1 MSDTLRKIVNEIE
14 EALEDEFLKE
24 AVKRYTENYYESL
37 QEILKQFPQTKALA
51 DEVRKI
57 RETVIDNLEHYV
69 DNAMKAI
76 ERMGGHAYL
85 AKDAEEARKI
95 VGDIV
100 GSGKVVVKSKSLVG
114 EEIGLYE
121 YLTSLGN
128 EVWETDLGELLIRIA
143 GQKPMHMIAPSINM
157 RREDAA
163 RILRDKLGLDLSE
176 DSSVEE
182 IVGAVREFLRRK
194 YVEAHVGITGAN
206 MIASDTGSII
216 LIENEGNIRLSSGF
230 PPIHVVVTGV
240 EKVYPTLIDA
250 FKAAIVAMRYAGYPV
265 SRYIN
270 IISGPSA
277 TGDIEKIA
285 VRGAHGP
292 KELHVV
298 FVDNGRFEAA
308 KDPILRE
315 ALYCIR
321 CGACQLACPVF
332 REVAGYWGG
341 RVYSNGIGV
350 AWTYIT
356 EGIARAGPL
365 SMVCLFMGRCK
376 QTCPLRIDIPGLVR
390 EIRKRYMSSLLKKK

>member
-1 MSDTLRKIVNEIE
+1 MSDALREIVNEIE
-14 EALEDEFLKE
+14 KALEDEFLRE
-24 AVKRYTENYYESL
+24 AVRRYTENYYHSL
-37 QEILKQFPQTKALA
+37 QEILEQFPETKALA
-51 DEVRKI
+51 DEVRKV
-57 RETVIDNLEHYV
+57 REAVIDNLEYYV

-76 ERMGGHAYL
+76 EGMGGHAYL

-95 VGDIV
+95 IGDIV
-100 GSGKVVVKSKSLVG
+100 GSERIIVKSKSLVG

-143 GQKPMHMIAPSINM
+143 SQKPMHMIAPSINM

-163 RILRDKLGLDLSE
+163 RILREKLGLDVSE
-176 DSSVEE
+176 DSPVEE
-182 IVGAVREFLRRK
+182 IVRVVREFLRRK

-270 IISGPSA
+270 VISGPSA

-292 KELHVV
+292 RELHVV
-298 FVDNGRFEAA
+298 FVDNGRLEAA
-308 KDPILRE
+308 KDPVLRE

-365 SMVCLFMGRCK
+365 SMACLFMGRCK

-390 EIRKRYMSSLLKKK
+390 EIRKRYMSTLLKRK

>member
-1 MSDTLRKIVNEIE
+1 MSDALREIVIEIE
-14 EALEDEFLKE
+14 KALEDEFLRE
-24 AVKRYTENYYESL
+24 AVRRYTENYYHSL
-37 QEILKQFPQTKALA
+37 QEILEQFPETKALA
-51 DEVRKI
+51 DEVRKV
-57 RETVIDNLEHYV
+57 REDVIDNLEYYV

-76 ERMGGHAYL
+76 EGMGGHAYL

-95 VGDIV
+95 IGDIV
-100 GSGKVVVKSKSLVG
+100 GSERIIVKSKSLVG

-143 GQKPMHMIAPSINM
+143 SQKPMHMIAPSINM

-163 RILRDKLGLDLSE
+163 RILREKLGLDVSE
-176 DSSVEE
+176 DSPVEE
-182 IVGAVREFLRRK
+182 IVRVVREFLRRK

-270 IISGPSA
+270 VISGPSA

-292 KELHVV
+292 RELHVV
-298 FVDNGRFEAA
+298 FVDNGRLEAA
-308 KDPILRE
+308 KDPVLRE

-365 SMVCLFMGRCK
+365 SMACLFMGRCK

-390 EIRKRYMSSLLKKK
+390 EIRKRYMSTLLKRK

>member
-1 MSDTLRKIVNEIE
+1 VLKEVVNEIE
-14 EALEDEFLKE
+14 NALRDEFLRE
-24 AVKRYTENYYESL
+24 AVRRYTENYYESL
-37 QEILKQFPQTKALA
+37 QEILKQFPETEELA
-51 DEVRKI
+51 GEVRRI
-57 RETVIDNLEHYV
+57 REVVIDNLEYLV
-69 DNAMKAI
+69 DKAMKSI

-85 AKDAEEARKI
+85 AKDAEEARRI

-100 GSGKVVVKSKSLVG
+100 GSGKIIVKSKSLVG
-114 EEIGLYE
+114 EEVGLYE
-121 YLTSLGN
+121 YLTRLGN

-163 RILRDKLGLDLSE
+163 RILREKLGLEVAE
-176 DSSVEE
+176 DSPVEE
-182 IVGAVREFLRRK
+182 IVRAVREFLRRK

-206 MIASDTGSII
+206 MVAADTGSII

-230 PPIHVVVTGV
+230 PPVHIVVTGV

-250 FKAAIVAMRYAGYPV
+250 FKAAVVAMRYAGYTV

-270 IISGPSA
+270 VISGPSA

-292 KELHVV
+292 RELHVV
-298 FVDNGRFEAA
+298 FVDNGRFKAA
-308 KDPILRE
+308 GDPVLRE

-321 CGACQLACPVF
+321 CGACQLACPIF

-356 EGIARAGPL
+356 EGLTQAGPL
-365 SMVCLFMGRCK
+365 STVCLFMGRCK
-376 QTCPLRIDIPGLVR
+376 QTCPLGIDIPKLVR
-390 EIRKRYMSSLLKKK
+390 EVRRRYMSALLGKR